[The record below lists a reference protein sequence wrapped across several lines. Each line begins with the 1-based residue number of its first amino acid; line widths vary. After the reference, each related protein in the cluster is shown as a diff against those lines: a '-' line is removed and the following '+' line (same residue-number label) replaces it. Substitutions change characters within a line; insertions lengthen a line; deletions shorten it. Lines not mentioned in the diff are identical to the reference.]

1 MSPSTP
7 SRASSWLAPAP
18 PSVAIEIA
26 SRRITVVG
34 LSANGAA
41 IVSQAVEPL
50 EAGAVMPA
58 LTGVNI
64 PQPAI
69 VADALRRALD
79 RAGLRSTRRVA
90 LVIPDSASRVSML
103 ALEQVPAKASDL
115 SQLIRLQLR
124 KAMPFPID
132 DAVISHFEASRDTTA
147 ITIAAMAARRDVI
160 AQYEA
165 VVASAGIHAGIVD
178 LASFNVMNA
187 VIAAGT
193 APAADWLLV
202 HLASEATSLA
212 ILRGPQ
218 LLFYRHRTAIDDE
231 PLSALVHQTAMYHED
246 RLGGGPFARVL
257 ISGAGTGADDI
268 THEIGVRLGAAV
280 ETVDVRPAVEL
291 RDRLTVSSDLLD
303 AIAAPVGV
311 LVRDRRAA

>member
-1 MSPSTP
+1 MCIRDSQEGSARRGHDIPPAVRGWPCARRGDHVARNQQGNLRRMSPSTP

-90 LVIPDSASRVSML
+90 LVIPDSVSRVSML

-147 ITIAAMAARRDVI
+147 ITIAAMAA
-160 AQYEA
+160 
-165 VVASAGIHAGIVD
+165 
-178 LASFNVMNA
+178 
-187 VIAAGT
+187 
-193 APAADWLLV
+193 
-202 HLASEATSLA
+202 
-212 ILRGPQ
+212 
-218 LLFYRHRTAIDDE
+218 
-231 PLSALVHQTAMYHED
+231 
-246 RLGGGPFARVL
+246 
-257 ISGAGTGADDI
+257 
-268 THEIGVRLGAAV
+268 
-280 ETVDVRPAVEL
+280 
-291 RDRLTVSSDLLD
+291 
-303 AIAAPVGV
+303 
-311 LVRDRRAA
+311 